1 MEINLK
7 QYLKKFEQLLP
18 YETKVR
24 NAVSKTIEELFRVVL
39 DRKTIQVQGTRVF
52 INGSAA
58 LKSEI
63 RIKQNVIIQKIKEKD
78 SSLSITQV
86 L

>member
-1 MEINLK
+1 MELNLK

-24 NAVSKTIEELFRVVL
+24 NAVIAAIQDIFKITLE
-39 DRKTIQVQGTRVF
+39 RKNITVSGAKVYIQT
-52 INGSAA
+52 SSA

-63 RIKQNVIIQKIKEKD
+63 RIKQLKILSHIKEKD
-78 SSLSITQV
+78 SSITVTQI